1 MSFRVKTTYKSTKN
15 SQEKNSIKNKDVDS
29 SISSISS
36 LLYGDTETKEPKKI
50 STQGLSIKL
59 NTNSEDYY

>member
-1 MSFRVKTTYKSTKN
+1 MSFRVKTTYKSIKN
-15 SQEKNSIKNKDVDS
+15 SDQKNTIKKDVDS
-29 SISSISS
+29 GISSISS